1 MKPRLTAAVFCLT
14 VSAALGRPT
23 VIGTAIAPGTFR
35 IDNTTVR
42 GNATLLDG
50 SVIESALASPSVQ
63 IDGNVRFSLG
73 AESRGRVFGSRIELE
88 KGSVKLEK
96 GASFQLAA
104 LGLSMQPGHL
114 AAGVVAFDGARRV
127 QVSATR
133 GAWQVRD
140 AQGQVI
146 ANLPAGVTLWF
157 EPQSAAD
164 GVTRLTGVLKDE
176 GGRFLLTDEVTRVTV
191 EVIGPGVAKEVG
203 KRIEVQGLMEPAT
216 SSSRGAARVLRVRE
230 LHSLGKAETVASTAG
245 TGRGTAVSAAK
256 ATAGQTA
263 SAGTAAAAGQTAGAA
278 AGGAAAGGAAAGG
291 TVAVAAGT
299 ATAGTIGAATI
310 STVAI
315 IGGIAVGG
323 VVGGVAAAAS
333 ASENQL
339 PESR

>member
-1 MKPRLTAAVFCLT
+1 MKPRLTVVVCLT
-14 VSAALGRPT
+14 VAAALGRPA

-63 IDGNVRFSLG
+63 INGSVRFSLG
-73 AESRGRVFGSRIELE
+73 AESRGRVFGSRIDLE

-104 LGLSMQPGHL
+104 LGLSMQPGHS

-133 GAWQVRD
+133 GAWQVRN

-157 EPQSAAD
+157 EPQSAVD

-176 GGRFLLTDEVTRVTV
+176 GGRYLLTDEVTRVTV
-191 EVIGPGVAKEVG
+191 EVVGPGVAKEVG
-203 KRIEVQGLMEPAT
+203 KRIEVQGLMEPGT
-216 SSSRGAARVLRVRE
+216 TSSRGAARVLRVRE
-230 LHSLGKAETVASTAG
+230 LRSLGKAETVASTAG
-245 TGRGTAVSAAK
+245 TGRGAAVSAAK
-256 ATAGQTA
+256 ATAGQAA
-263 SAGTAAAAGQTAGAA
+263 SAGTATAAGQTAGAA
-278 AGGAAAGGAAAGG
+278 TGGAAAAGAAAGG

-299 ATAGTIGAATI
+299 ATAAGTIGAATI
-310 STVAI
+310 SSVAI
-315 IGGIAVGG
+315 IGGVAVGG
-323 VVGGVAAAAS
+323 VVGGMAAAAS